1 MRIIAGEARGRR
13 LRPVRGLE
21 VRPTSDRVRESLFS
35 ILESRLPGDG
45 LSGSRVLDLFA
56 GTGALG
62 IEALSRGAREATFV
76 ESDPE
81 AARTVRENL
90 AHCRLQ
96 HRGRVLVQPVEE
108 YVAAPGRGE
117 SAYDLVFAD
126 PPYTC
131 GREAPWL
138 EALVPPL
145 LSAAAVVV
153 VEHAG
158 RTVMPETAGRLA
170 RFDQRRY
177 GQTALTFYRPAA
189 T

>member
-13 LRPVRGLE
+13 LRPVRGRQ
-21 VRPTSDRVRESLFS
+21 VRPTSDRVREALFS
-35 ILESRLPGDG
+35 ILESRLPGNG
-45 LSGSRVLDLFA
+45 LAGSRVLDLFA

-76 ESDPE
+76 ESDRE

-90 AHCRLQ
+90 IHCRLQ
-96 HRGRVLVQPVEE
+96 DRGRVLVRAVEPFL
-108 YVAAPGRGE
+108 AAPEPGE
-117 SAYDLVFAD
+117 AAYDLVFMD
-126 PPYTC
+126 PPYDG
-131 GREAPWL
+131 GREGPCL
-138 EALVPPL
+138 EALGPPL
-145 LSAAAVVV
+145 LPSGGMVV

-158 RTVMPETAGRLA
+158 RTVLPEMAGLLA

-177 GQTALTFYRPAA
+177 GRTSLTFYRPAV